1 MMKQFLAALL
11 LLSSASVSAN
21 AAEPASNRAG
31 IDWSGLFIGLQA
43 GHLDGTSHQQRGAPG
58 TVNRY
63 IDFDGGFA
71 GASIEYLWQ
80 EGDFVFGPQ
89 AEIAWASTDQDFPA
103 GNNRFLSGVEWF
115 GSAGGKAGMAFDNV
129 LLFGTAGFAF
139 AGITGGQWNTFLAR
153 HWSDVELNTGYSV
166 GGGVDL
172 MLQDDW
178 VIGAE
183 YRHYNFGETN
193 YGPAPSFQA
202 RTQET
207 DFNAVSFRLRKKY

>member
-1 MMKQFLAALL
+1 MKQFLAALL

-58 TVNRY
+58 PVNRY

-89 AEIAWASTDQDFPA
+89 AEIAWSNADGVFSTGANQFI
-103 GNNRFLSGVEWF
+103 SGVEWF

-139 AGITGGQWNTFLAR
+139 AGITGGQANTFLAR
-153 HWSDVELNTGYSV
+153 HWTDVELNTGYSV

-172 MLQDDW
+172 MLPDDW

-193 YGPAPSFQA
+193 YGPSLTFQA